1 MQQLMLDQTIQG
13 EFFSY
18 FIYDKERS
26 QGILLWYDHPN
37 VFLEMIESK
46 ISI

>member
-1 MQQLMLDQTIQG
+1 MQQLMLDPTIQG

-26 QGILLWYDHPN
+26 QAILLWYDHPN
-37 VFLEMIESK
+37 GLVEMIESK